1 MTHVLFLF
9 HLFDSV
15 NGTPQPGGSIVSH
28 RLFHF
33 ATAAIL
39 ALTLALTLALA
50 APAVTA
56 QEQITNKGVKKR
68 VAQMLSAQ
76 DAVTTLIDMMAG
88 RMTFNANNA
97 RAARRVL
104 TQTSGRISR
113 FFKKPHQDPLSNARP
128 EIWTYW
134 DDFRAR
140 ADTSEQ
146 AARQLNVN
154 SLNGL
159 RRTLPNVL
167 HSCLSCHDRFRVK
180 PNEFITH

>member
-1 MTHVLFLF
+1 
-9 HLFDSV
+9 
-15 NGTPQPGGSIVSH
+15 VSH
-28 RLFHF
+28 RFFQL
-33 ATAAIL
+33 ATAAIV
-39 ALTLALTLALA
+39 ALTLALT

-56 QEQITNKGVKKR
+56 QEQITNKDVKKR

-88 RMTFNANNA
+88 RMAFNANNA

-113 FFKKPHQDPLSNARP
+113 LFKKPHQDPLSNARP

-134 DDFRAR
+134 SEFRTR
-140 ADTSEQ
+140 ADISEQ
-146 AARQLNVN
+146 AIKRLNVR

-167 HSCLSCHDRFRVK
+167 HNCLSCHEQFRVE